1 MSTASQIP
9 SINPLVRLDR
19 KSTIVPARPSQ
30 PQRCKL
36 CPSDLQMLGCDYI
49 QKGLLYHMPF
59 AENRFSS
66 MVELLKKSLS
76 EALVYFYPLAGRL
89 LTSTDGVVYID
100 CNDAGADLIEA
111 SAPDVAV
118 QDMMQME
125 IGPVVRQLFALD
137 GAINLNGHF
146 LPLLVVQVTKLR
158 DGVAIGFTINHAVV
172 DGTSLWHFISSWAD
186 LCRGVATISHP
197 PLHSRCFD
205 TKGSRIALNLP
216 KTQMIDKFFPPA
228 LTEKIF
234 HFSQETI
241 SRLKDRANQKNSK
254 EPLIISSFQ
263 ALSAHI
269 WQAITRARGLP
280 PDETTTFKLAV
291 NCRPRLM
298 PPLPYSYFGNA
309 IQIVSTKVTAGELLA
324 CDISSAALLLHRII
338 SLHRDGN
345 IRAELQRYKQHR
357 TVLKLDRTIRDNS
370 VMMGSSPRFPMYDND
385 FGWGK
390 PVGVRSGWANK
401 FDGKMSAYPAREG
414 GGGVDVEICLQPHSM
429 AALESDSQ
437 FLFS

>member
-1 MSTASQIP
+1 
-9 SINPLVRLDR
+9 
-19 KSTIVPARPSQ
+19 
-30 PQRCKL
+30 
-36 CPSDLQMLGCDYI
+36 
-49 QKGLLYHMPF
+49 MPF
-59 AENRFSS
+59 ADHHFLS

-76 EALVYFYPLAGRL
+76 ETLVHFYPLAGRL
-89 LTSTDGVVYID
+89 LTSSDDVVYID

-111 SAPDVAV
+111 SAPDVGVEDIMVA
-118 QDMMQME
+118 E

-158 DGVAIGFTINHAVV
+158 DGVAIGFAINHAVV
-172 DGTSLWHFISSWAD
+172 DGTSLWHFINSWAD
-186 LCRGVATISHP
+186 LCRGVATISHS

-205 TKGSRIALNLP
+205 IKGSRIALNLP
-216 KTQMIDKFFPPA
+216 KTQTIDKFSPPA

-234 HFSQETI
+234 HFSKETI
-241 SRLKDRANQKNSK
+241 SRLKDRANRKNSK
-254 EPLIISSFQ
+254 DPIIISSFQ

-269 WQAITRARGLP
+269 WQAITRARNLP

-291 NCRPRLM
+291 NCRPRLI

-324 CDISSAALLLHRII
+324 CDICSAAWLLHRII
-338 SLHRDGN
+338 SPHRDGN

-385 FGWGK
+385 FGWGR

-401 FDGKMSAYPAREG
+401 FDGKMSAYPEREG
-414 GGGVDVEICLQPHSM
+414 GGGVDVEICLPPYSM
-429 AALESDSQ
+429 AALETDPQ
-437 FLFS
+437 FIFP